1 MAWDRNNSRQS
12 TLALVRP
19 RPEPTE
25 QDLAAAYERC
35 IQNKASMPF
44 DRAMAVPSIA
54 LALKS
59 AARAEILKRGGR

>member
-12 TLALVRP
+12 TLALVST
-19 RPEPTE
+19 RPEPTQ

-35 IQNKASMPF
+35 IQNKATMPF